1 MKNKDYQTIG
11 LYEHNI
17 EGCQRV
23 DGAYQ
28 QGNQIVGIVHAT
40 GTGKTYIGLQLSYEN
55 QDQKIVWVCPSIGMI
70 EHYQQVIEG
79 DLNLNMQR
87 DFPNLE
93 FRTYTSFISLSK
105 QEIADIDC
113 DLLIVDEFHHLGA
126 PVWGARINTFIE
138 THPDMRIFGM
148 TAYTVRDRGTIY
160 ERDMA
165 NPETNEIFS
174 NKIVSRYDL
183 CDAILDGVL
192 PEPIYRTAHSELL
205 NTVSEIETLIYHKGV
220 KNVSQE
226 LLKKFYYAKQR
237 VHEAPSML
245 KILKKNLKPN
255 GKYIYFCPPYSEEG
269 TNDIK
274 TIQKRIVEELRK
286 WIPEEQIETY
296 ITTSEMGKEG
306 KKNREAF
313 YLDQTMDGKSAKNK
327 FRIMFAINQYNEG
340 IHAPNV
346 DGVIMGRG
354 TTSDIVYF
362 EQLGRGLSVRGDT
375 VEKRKEYER
384 LSLEELL
391 RLCEER
397 EIKIK
402 GNITKEKIIDK
413 LVAPVIIDLTNNLVF
428 IKELEN
434 QLKDRIRER
443 QEKGIGM
450 HRSITLEEVSFDIE
464 VEDEELFEI
473 LNELKEKLTITW
485 DKMYE
490 YAKAYYEEHGDLEV
504 PTKFTLESD
513 QGPIRLGQWIA
524 SQRLRCSPESDRGQK
539 LLRIGMRFEN
549 KISTRTWEEMYEYAK
564 KYYEEHGNL
573 EVPQKYTIKSDQGL
587 IYLGRWIANQ
597 RLRCSPESDQ
607 GKKLSQIGM
616 RWNTRKKSRISW
628 EEMYEY
634 AKKYYEGH
642 GNLEVPQKYTIESAQ
657 GPIRLGLWIMTQRQ
671 TCSPESD
678 RGKKL
683 SQIGMRWN
691 TRKKSKLSWEE
702 MYEYA
707 KAYYEKYGN
716 LEVPYK
722 FTIES
727 DQGPI
732 RLGQWI
738 ASQRQTCLPES
749 DRGQKLLRIGMRFEN
764 KISTCTWE
772 EMYEYAKAYYEEHG
786 DLEVPTKFTIE
797 SAQGPIRL
805 GQWIVR
811 QRQTCS
817 PESDRGKKLSQ
828 IGMIWNVKKNKEEIQ
843 SLCTEYGI
851 DYQINQSVLKRIST
865 QEFCSKVNYLLN
877 QSEMIVNQD
886 GRIHEIFSMSG
897 SEMFEKYGIHL
908 EELILYEIN
917 KKI

>member
-138 THPDMRIFGM
+138 THPDIRIFGM

-205 NTVSEIETLIYHKGV
+205 NTVAEIETLIYHKGV

-237 VHEAPSML
+237 VHEAPSIL
-245 KILKKNLKPN
+245 RILKKNLKPN

-274 TIQKRIVEELRK
+274 TIQKRIVEELKK

-354 TTSDIVYF
+354 TTSDIVYY

-402 GNITKEKIIDK
+402 GNITKEKVIDK

-504 PTKFTLESD
+504 PQKYTIESA
-513 QGPIRLGQWIA
+513 QGLIHLGRWIA
-524 SQRLRCSPESDRGQK
+524 NQRQTCSLESDRGQK

-549 KISTRTWEEMYEYAK
+549 KISTRTWEEMYE
-564 KYYEEHGNL
+564 
-573 EVPQKYTIKSDQGL
+573 
-587 IYLGRWIANQ
+587 
-597 RLRCSPESDQ
+597 C
-607 GKKLSQIGM
+607 
-616 RWNTRKKSRISW
+616 
-628 EEMYEY
+628 
-634 AKKYYEGH
+634 
-642 GNLEVPQKYTIESAQ
+642 
-657 GPIRLGLWIMTQRQ
+657 
-671 TCSPESD
+671 
-678 RGKKL
+678 
-683 SQIGMRWN
+683 
-691 TRKKSKLSWEE
+691 
-702 MYEYA
+702 
-707 KAYYEKYGN
+707 
-716 LEVPYK
+716 
-722 FTIES
+722 
-727 DQGPI
+727 
-732 RLGQWI
+732 
-738 ASQRQTCLPES
+738 
-749 DRGQKLLRIGMRFEN
+749 
-764 KISTCTWE
+764 
-772 EMYEYAKAYYEEHG
+772 AKAYYEEHG
-786 DLEVPTKFTIE
+786 DLEVPWRFTIE
-797 SAQGPIRL
+797 SDQVPIHL
-805 GQWIVR
+805 GQWIAS
-811 QRQTCS
+811 QRLRC
-817 PESDRGKKLSQ
+817 
-828 IGMIWNVKKNKEEIQ
+828 
-843 SLCTEYGI
+843 
-851 DYQINQSVLKRIST
+851 
-865 QEFCSKVNYLLN
+865 
-877 QSEMIVNQD
+877 
-886 GRIHEIFSMSG
+886 
-897 SEMFEKYGIHL
+897 
-908 EELILYEIN
+908 
-917 KKI
+917 

>member
-1 MKNKDYQTIG
+1 
-11 LYEHNI
+11 
-17 EGCQRV
+17 
-23 DGAYQ
+23 
-28 QGNQIVGIVHAT
+28 
-40 GTGKTYIGLQLSYEN
+40 
-55 QDQKIVWVCPSIGMI
+55 MI

-138 THPDMRIFGM
+138 THPDMKIFGM

-237 VHEAPSML
+237 VHEAPSIL
-245 KILKKNLKPN
+245 RILKKNLKPN

-274 TIQKRIVEELRK
+274 TIQKRIVEELKK

-306 KKNREAF
+306 KRNREAF

-327 FRIMFAINQYNEG
+327 VRIMFAINQYNEG

-402 GNITKEKIIDK
+402 GNITKEKVIDK

-504 PTKFTLESD
+504 P
-513 QGPIRLGQWIA
+513 
-524 SQRLRCSPESDRGQK
+524 
-539 LLRIGMRFEN
+539 
-549 KISTRTWEEMYEYAK
+549 
-564 KYYEEHGNL
+564 
-573 EVPQKYTIKSDQGL
+573 
-587 IYLGRWIANQ
+587 
-597 RLRCSPESDQ
+597 
-607 GKKLSQIGM
+607 
-616 RWNTRKKSRISW
+616 
-628 EEMYEY
+628 
-634 AKKYYEGH
+634 
-642 GNLEVPQKYTIESAQ
+642 QKYTIESAQ
-657 GPIRLGLWIMTQRQ
+657 GLIHLGRWIANQRQ
-671 TCSPESD
+671 TC
-678 RGKKL
+678 
-683 SQIGMRWN
+683 
-691 TRKKSKLSWEE
+691 
-702 MYEYA
+702 
-707 KAYYEKYGN
+707 
-716 LEVPYK
+716 
-722 FTIES
+722 
-727 DQGPI
+727 
-732 RLGQWI
+732 
-738 ASQRQTCLPES
+738 
-749 DRGQKLLRIGMRFEN
+749 
-764 KISTCTWE
+764 
-772 EMYEYAKAYYEEHG
+772 
-786 DLEVPTKFTIE
+786 
-797 SAQGPIRL
+797 
-805 GQWIVR
+805 
-811 QRQTCS
+811 
-817 PESDRGKKLSQ
+817 
-828 IGMIWNVKKNKEEIQ
+828 
-843 SLCTEYGI
+843 
-851 DYQINQSVLKRIST
+851 
-865 QEFCSKVNYLLN
+865 
-877 QSEMIVNQD
+877 
-886 GRIHEIFSMSG
+886 
-897 SEMFEKYGIHL
+897 
-908 EELILYEIN
+908 
-917 KKI
+917 